1 MKLIINCL
9 FLMDFYEPFEEM
21 EANNVCFFSSK
32 SNSYSTI
39 LPCREVFARG
49 QKDIKVEGPFPEVEN
64 EVVEVHKDY
73 WNK

>member
-1 MKLIINCL
+1 M
-9 FLMDFYEPFEEM
+9 
-21 EANNVCFFSSK
+21 FFSSK

>member
-1 MKLIINCL
+1 MMNKILLLI
-9 FLMDFYEPFEEM
+9 YH
-21 EANNVCFFSSK
+21 
-32 SNSYSTI
+32 
-39 LPCREVFARG
+39 EVFARG

>member
-1 MKLIINCL
+1 M
-9 FLMDFYEPFEEM
+9 
-21 EANNVCFFSSK
+21 
-32 SNSYSTI
+32 ST
-39 LPCREVFARG
+39 CREVFARG